1 MSTSA
6 SQFAI
11 VVPVYNV
18 IQYLPEFLDSLDKQT
33 SKAFFVIAV
42 DDGSTDRGGLVL
54 DRFSAAHPWLTVVHL
69 PNAGV
74 SAARNRGLDIVSQV
88 KGVKYLSFVDPDD
101 VLDPEYVASFTESL
115 ERTGADLAL
124 CLYTDFDRKKETP
137 KVPNLKE
144 IRLDQNGIGAVFFG
158 YEATKAEAPYSS
170 RGLPVKCFRYDKIR
184 DYRFDA
190 RLGIAE
196 DQEYFIRILPGL
208 KTAVTVP
215 QYLYRRRLRKSS
227 ITHSL
232 RNDSAGLPFL
242 RRFLERPDGLP
253 PAAVRGIER
262 TLVGMWWAAVRFG
275 YGRGDS
281 KALLEADVYYSW
293 IRKYKFSSPLPAQDK
308 KRILF
313 YALGRYILTPY
324 LRFRERD
331 KPRKTKD
338 LFD

>member
-124 CLYTDFDRKKETP
+124 CPYTDFDRKKETLRSLIS
-137 KVPNLKE
+137 KKSGLTRMASERCFLGTKRQRLK
-144 IRLDQNGIGAVFFG
+144 
-158 YEATKAEAPYSS
+158 P
-170 RGLPVKCFRYDKIR
+170 P
-184 DYRFDA
+184 
-190 RLGIAE
+190 
-196 DQEYFIRILPGL
+196 
-208 KTAVTVP
+208 TVP
-215 QYLYRRRLRKSS
+215 
-227 ITHSL
+227 
-232 RNDSAGLPFL
+232 AG
-242 RRFLERPDGLP
+242 
-253 PAAVRGIER
+253 
-262 TLVGMWWAAVRFG
+262 
-275 YGRGDS
+275 
-281 KALLEADVYYSW
+281 
-293 IRKYKFSSPLPAQDK
+293 SP
-308 KRILF
+308 
-313 YALGRYILTPY
+313 
-324 LRFRERD
+324 
-331 KPRKTKD
+331 
-338 LFD
+338 

>member
-232 RNDSAGLPFL
+232 RNDS
-242 RRFLERPDGLP
+242 DGLP

>member
-124 CLYTDFDRKKETP
+124 CPYTDFDRKKETP

-144 IRLDQNGIGAVFFG
+144 IRLDQDGIGAVFFG

-242 RRFLERPDGLP
+242 RRFLACGGPPCGLAM
-253 PAAVRGIER
+253 AAGTARRSLKRMSTTAGSGN
-262 TLVGMWWAAVRFG
+262 T
-275 YGRGDS
+275 
-281 KALLEADVYYSW
+281 
-293 IRKYKFSSPLPAQDK
+293 SSPPPSPLRIRSESFSTLSGAISSRRTSGSGSGINRG
-308 KRILF
+308 KRKIF
-313 YALGRYILTPY
+313 LT
-324 LRFRERD
+324 E
-331 KPRKTKD
+331 
-338 LFD
+338 

>member
-124 CLYTDFDRKKETP
+124 CPYTDFDRKKETP

-144 IRLDQNGIGAVFFG
+144 IRLDQDGIGAVFFG

-232 RNDSAGLPFL
+232 RNDSAGFPSFAGSLSGRTAPA
-242 RRFLERPDGLP
+242 RRGP
-253 PAAVRGIER
+253 
-262 TLVGMWWAAVRFG
+262 
-275 YGRGDS
+275 GD
-281 KALLEADVYYSW
+281 
-293 IRKYKFSSPLPAQDK
+293 
-308 KRILF
+308 
-313 YALGRYILTPY
+313 
-324 LRFRERD
+324 
-331 KPRKTKD
+331 
-338 LFD
+338 